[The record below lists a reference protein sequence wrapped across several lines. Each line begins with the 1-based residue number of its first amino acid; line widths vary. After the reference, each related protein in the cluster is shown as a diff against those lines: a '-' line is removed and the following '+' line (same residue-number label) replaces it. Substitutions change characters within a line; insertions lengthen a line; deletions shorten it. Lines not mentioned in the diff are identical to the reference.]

1 MSVGGGCLA
10 ANSASTRAGLAVVLL
25 AAAACYLVAAFAIGQ
40 WRKAQKCHHISQESP
55 AELFGSER
63 VNDAC

>member
-25 AAAACYLVAAFAIGQ
+25 AAAACYLVAGV
-40 WRKAQKCHHISQESP
+40 RDKAVAQGAKVPPYFS
-55 AELFGSER
+55 R
-63 VNDAC
+63 VAC